1 MCVES
6 WVLATTLLVLGATFC
21 FLWRMR
27 RTPGKD
33 SRKMF
38 PEPVSAPQLESANE
52 EILRSESIRRDFVA
66 NVSHELRTPV
76 AIVKGFAETLDD
88 DYDELSGKKRREF
101 IGKIRKNSDRLCS
114 LVEDLLQLAELE
126 SPSQVLSLED
136 GNLARVAQ
144 TVVERFE
151 EQLDQETQT
160 IRLELAK
167 EKETIR
173 FDPVKIERVI
183 ENLLGNA
190 LRYAGDFSII
200 TIRTTLDTEAR
211 EIRCEVEDDG
221 CGIPE
226 KDIPH
231 LFERFYRVDKGRSRE
246 SGGTGL
252 GLSIVKHIVELHGG
266 SIGVRSEVGEGTT
279 FFFTLPHHS

>member
-1 MCVES
+1 LDIEP
-6 WVLATTLLVLGATFC
+6 WILATVLLCLLVAFC
-21 FLWRMR
+21 SLWRNR
-27 RTPGKD
+27 KSRGKECCQILDPD
-33 SRKMF
+33 SVSE
-38 PEPVSAPQLESANE
+38 PETAKKGDNISDNV
-52 EILRSESIRRDFVA
+52 RRDFVA

-126 SPSQVLSLED
+126 SPSQALSLEN
-136 GNLARVAQ
+136 GYLATVAK
-144 TVVERFE
+144 TVAERFE
-151 EQLDQETQT
+151 EQLDQEIQS

-167 EKETIR
+167 EEKTVR

-183 ENLLGNA
+183 ENLLDNA
-190 LRYAGDFSII
+190 LRYARDFSVI
-200 TIRTTLDTEAR
+200 TIRTIIGDEAQ

-221 CGIPE
+221 GGIPG
-226 KDIPH
+226 KDLPH

-252 GLSIVKHIVELHGG
+252 GLSIVKHVVELHGG
-266 SIGVRSEVGEGTT
+266 AVTARSEVDQGTA
-279 FFFTLPHHS
+279 FGFSLPYRT

>member
-1 MCVES
+1 M
-6 WVLATTLLVLGATFC
+6 AALLGFVVAFC
-21 FLWRMR
+21 FLWWRR
-27 RTPGKD
+27 RTVAKEH
-33 SRKMF
+33 RVIF
-38 PEPVSAPQLESANE
+38 PEPDSAPE
-52 EILRSESIRRDFVA
+52 SESVMEGGQRPENIRRDFVA

-126 SPSQVLSLED
+126 SPSQALSLED
-136 GNLARVAQ
+136 GNLAKVAQ
-144 TVVERFE
+144 AVAERFE
-151 EQLDQETQT
+151 EQLDQEAQS
-160 IRLELAK
+160 IRLELVK
-167 EKETIR
+167 EEKTVR

-183 ENLLGNA
+183 ENLLDNA
-190 LRYAGDFSII
+190 LRYARDFSVI
-200 TIRTTLDTEAR
+200 TIRTIIDGKAR

-221 CGIPE
+221 HGIPE
-226 KDIPH
+226 KDLPH

-252 GLSIVKHIVELHGG
+252 GLSIVKHVVELHGG
-266 SIGVRSEVGEGTT
+266 SVTARSELGKGTI
-279 FFFTLPHHS
+279 FSFTLPYSS

>member
-1 MCVES
+1 MYVDPWILCAAF
-6 WVLATTLLVLGATFC
+6 LGLVVAFS
-21 FLWRMR
+21 FLWRR
-27 RTPGKD
+27 RLTLGKD
-33 SRKMF
+33 TQEMF
-38 PEPVSAPQLESANE
+38 SESASEPQAESAKE
-52 EILRSESIRRDFVA
+52 EIDRLENVRRDFVA

-88 DYDELSGKKRREF
+88 DYEDLSGKKRREF

-114 LVEDLLQLAELE
+114 LVEDLLRLAELE
-126 SPSQVLSLED
+126 SPSHALSLANGTLGE
-136 GNLARVAQ
+136 VAKNI
-144 TVVERFE
+144 VERFE
-151 EQLDQETQT
+151 EQLDQEAQS
-160 IRLELAK
+160 IQLELAE

-173 FDPVKIERVI
+173 LDPVKIERVI
-183 ENLLGNA
+183 ENLLDNA
-190 LRYAGDFSII
+190 LRYARDFSII
-200 TIRTTLDTEAR
+200 TIRTTLDTEAG

-266 SIGVRSEVGEGTT
+266 SIGVRSEVDKGTA

>member
-1 MCVES
+1 
-6 WVLATTLLVLGATFC
+6 
-21 FLWRMR
+21 
-27 RTPGKD
+27 
-33 SRKMF
+33 MF
-38 PEPVSAPQLESANE
+38 SESASEPQAESAKE
-52 EILRSESIRRDFVA
+52 EIDRLENVRRDFVA

-88 DYDELSGKKRREF
+88 DYEDLSGKKRREF

-114 LVEDLLQLAELE
+114 LVEDLLRLAELE
-126 SPSQVLSLED
+126 SPSHALSLANGTLGE
-136 GNLARVAQ
+136 VAKNI
-144 TVVERFE
+144 VERFE
-151 EQLDQETQT
+151 EQLDQEAQS
-160 IRLELAK
+160 IQLELAE

-173 FDPVKIERVI
+173 LDPVKIERVI
-183 ENLLGNA
+183 ENLLDNA
-190 LRYAGDFSII
+190 LRYARDFSII
-200 TIRTTLDTEAR
+200 TIRTTLDTEAG

-266 SIGVRSEVGEGTT
+266 SIGVRSEVDKGTA

>member
-1 MCVES
+1 MHIDS
-6 WVLATTLLVLGATFC
+6 WLLVAAVLLLVLA
-21 FLWRMR
+21 FLFLGKSR
-27 RTPGKD
+27 RNREQKKRTVSPAVD
-33 SRKMF
+33 SGI
-38 PEPVSAPQLESANE
+38 ELESVME
-52 EILRSESIRRDFVA
+52 EDERPENVRRDFVA

-136 GNLARVAQ
+136 GNLGKVAQ
-144 TVVERFE
+144 TVAERFE

-167 EKETIR
+167 EKEIIG

-183 ENLLGNA
+183 ENLLDNA

-200 TIRTTLDTEAR
+200 TIRTILDAEAG

-221 CGIPE
+221 CGIPK
-226 KDIPH
+226 KDLPH

-266 SIGVRSEVGEGTT
+266 SIGVRSEVDKETT
-279 FFFTLPHHS
+279 FFFSLPYRS

>member
-1 MCVES
+1 M
-6 WVLATTLLVLGATFC
+6 AAALLGFVVAFC
-21 FLWRMR
+21 FLWWRR
-27 RTPGKD
+27 RTVVKEHQEI
-33 SRKMF
+33 F
-38 PEPVSAPQLESANE
+38 PQPDSAPE
-52 EILRSESIRRDFVA
+52 SESVKEGGERPENIRRDFIA

-126 SPSQVLSLED
+126 SPSQALSLED
-136 GNLARVAQ
+136 GNLANVAQ
-144 TVVERFE
+144 AVAERFE
-151 EQLDQETQT
+151 EQLDQEAQS
-160 IRLELAK
+160 IRLELVK
-167 EKETIR
+167 EEKTVR

-183 ENLLGNA
+183 ENLLDNA
-190 LRYAGDFSII
+190 LRYARDFSVI
-200 TIRTTLDTEAR
+200 TIRTIIDGEAR

-221 CGIPE
+221 RGIPE
-226 KDIPH
+226 KDLPH

-252 GLSIVKHIVELHGG
+252 GLSIVKHVVELHGG
-266 SIGVRSEVGEGTT
+266 SVTARSEVGKGTA
-279 FFFTLPHHS
+279 FGFTLPYMS